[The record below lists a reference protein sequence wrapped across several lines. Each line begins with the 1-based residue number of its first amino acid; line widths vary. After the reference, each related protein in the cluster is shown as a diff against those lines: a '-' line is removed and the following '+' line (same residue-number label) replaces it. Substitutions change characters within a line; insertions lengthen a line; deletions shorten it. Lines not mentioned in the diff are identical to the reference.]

1 MRRITPHVLILVLF
15 LTVFLAL
22 VPWAITRAATP
33 PHFWSQRFGDSSD
46 QQHGY
51 AVATDAFGNVFVA
64 GGLAGTIDFGGGPLS
79 STGPFDIDVFLVK
92 FSPTGVH
99 LWSKRFGEDAQP
111 QIVNSLAIDGFG
123 YVVITGTFRGSVNF
137 GGGILTSAGGPF
149 ALDVFV
155 ARFDGSGNHSW
166 SKQFGDGSDQV
177 ANDVTTDSS
186 GNVLITGVFDGS
198 VDFGGGNHAS
208 LGGYDIFVAKLDPW
222 SGTYQWSR
230 AFGDVSYQY
239 AYSVSTDASSNVI
252 LGGNIEGTVDF
263 GGGPLAGFGGS
274 DVFLAKLDAAGNHVW
289 SDRYG
294 DASTYASGTAATDAS
309 GNVVV
314 TGSVQG
320 AIDFGGGT
328 LPTAGQSDIFLA
340 KISSG
345 GFHLWSKRFGDT
357 EWQNGTAVATDASD
371 NVIVTGSLNGTADFG
386 GGNLTGS
393 GDIFLAKF
401 NSAGAHQARQ
411 RYGDSLAQFANAVAT
426 DGNGNI
432 VMTGDFQSTVDF
444 GGGDLSAFGTY
455 PIDIFVVKFGGSPGE
470 PDITSIV
477 DIGNDQGR
485 KVKIRFDGSGGDNA
499 QASNRVVR
507 YDAFRRDD
515 PTPSSNAPTQRQPL
529 ADGWTQVGSVSAYGE
544 ATYGIDVPTDADS
557 TIADGQYYSVFF
569 VRAAT
574 GVTTSFFDSP
584 PDSGYSVDNLAPGI
598 PTSFVYNS
606 GVLNWN
612 PSKAEDFDYFS
623 VYGSNTSTFG
633 SATLIDYTVDPTL
646 TVVSSPYSFYFVT
659 ATDFAG
665 NEGEPATVNTLSDV
679 GTPRSYILSVSAY
692 PNPFNPAT
700 TIRYTVPS
708 QGRVEIG
715 IYDLRGAHVVTLV
728 NEESDAGEY
737 TKEWDARDADG
748 EAVGSGVYF
757 ARVTHASGT
766 KAYKLVLLK

>member
-198 VDFGGGNHAS
+198 VDFGGG
-208 LGGYDIFVAKLDPW
+208 
-222 SGTYQWSR
+222 
-230 AFGDVSYQY
+230 
-239 AYSVSTDASSNVI
+239 
-252 LGGNIEGTVDF
+252 
-263 GGGPLAGFGGS
+263 
-274 DVFLAKLDAAGNHVW
+274 
-289 SDRYG
+289 
-294 DASTYASGTAATDAS
+294 
-309 GNVVV
+309 
-314 TGSVQG
+314 
-320 AIDFGGGT
+320 T

-401 NSAGAHQARQ
+401 NSAGAHQASQ